1 MCYEN
6 TLAGR
11 INYVL
16 ERRGMKQA
24 DLARLSGLS
33 TAQVAQIATG
43 KTKDP
48 RFLSVVKIAK
58 ALDVSLEFLAG
69 EGR

>member
-11 INYVL
+11 INYAL

-24 DLARLSGLS
+24 DLARTSGLS
-33 TAQVAQIATG
+33 TAQIAQIATG

-48 RFLSVVKIAK
+48 RFMSVVKIAK
-58 ALDVSLEFLAG
+58 ALDVTIDFLAG
-69 EGR
+69 VEK

>member
-16 ERRGMKQA
+16 ECRSMKQA

-33 TAQVAQIATG
+33 TAQVAQIVTG

-48 RFLSVVKIAK
+48 RFMSIVKIAK